1 LSAGRRTFRL
11 FLLVVLLGVVG
22 VLFLFNRLQHP
33 RAPTGTGVTLSF
45 PVGTPTS
52 QIFRSLAREGVVSH
66 ALLAEIYFRIY
77 RGGTPLQAGE
87 YHFDRPTPI
96 DIVIDR
102 INRGEVVRYAVVV
115 PEGLTA
121 DETIELFWKQG
132 LGTEASLRRALL
144 LTELLPG
151 LAQGAPDLEGFL
163 FPDTYTVTRSNTS
176 RQIVERMVSEFRRR
190 FTAEMRQQARDLER
204 TPREAVTIAS
214 IVEKESSLPREG
226 PLIASVYW
234 NRLKHGMRLQ
244 ADPTVVYAL
253 KRDGKW
259 TGMVHR
265 SDYAYES
272 PYNTYLVEG
281 LPPGPICN
289 PGWNALKS
297 ALLPAQTDYLYFVA
311 NESGGHTFSKTF
323 EEHLQAIAASR
334 RIRAEAVR
342 ERDEMGG
349 SSQN

>member
-1 LSAGRRTFRL
+1 LSAARRTVRL
-11 FLLVVLLGVVG
+11 FLLLALLASVTL
-22 VLFLFNRLQHP
+22 LFLFDRLRHP
-33 RAPTGTGVTLSF
+33 PRPQGPPVTLFF
-45 PVGTPTS
+45 PIGTPTS
-52 QIFRSLAREGVVSH
+52 QIFGTLAREGVVSH
-66 ALLAEIYFRIY
+66 AQLAEVYFRVY

-87 YHFDRPTPI
+87 YRFDRPTPI
-96 DIVIDR
+96 DEVIDR
-102 INRGEVVRYAVVV
+102 INRGDVVRYTVVV

-132 LGTEASLRRALL
+132 LTSEASLRRALL
-144 LTELLPG
+144 LTDLLPG

-163 FPDTYTVTRSNTS
+163 FPDTYIVTRSNTA

-190 FTAEMRQQARDLER
+190 FSSEMRQQARELDR
-204 TPREAVTIAS
+204 SPREVVTIAS
-214 IVEKESSLPREG
+214 IVEKESSLSHEG

-234 NRLKHGMRLQ
+234 NRLRHGMRLQ

-253 KRDGKW
+253 KKDGKW

-281 LPPGPICN
+281 LPPGPICS
-289 PGWNALKS
+289 PGGNALKS
-297 ALLPAQTDYLYFVA
+297 ALTPAKTEYLYFVA

-323 EEHLQAIAASR
+323 EEHLQAIAAAR
-334 RIRAEAVR
+334 RFRAQAAMEKS
-342 ERDEMGG
+342 EMGG
-349 SSQN
+349 PSQN